1 MPETAV
7 TSDVIERF
15 KSAIGAA
22 GVIDD
27 ASDMAAYLVDERKL
41 FRGKAPLVL
50 RPASTEEVATVVS
63 ICAGSGIGVVPQGGN
78 TGLCGGSVPDESG
91 KQVVL
96 SLARMNRIR
105 ELDPVNYTLTAEAGC
120 VLADIQGAAREAD
133 RLFPLSL
140 AAEGSCQIG
149 GNLSTN
155 AGGIAVLRYGN
166 ARELVLGLEVVLPE
180 GKIWNGL
187 RRLRK
192 DNTGYDLK
200 QLFLGAEGTL
210 GVITAAV
217 LKLFPL
223 PKETCTALI
232 AFRDPSAAT
241 ELLAKLREASGD
253 AVTSFEYIHRQC
265 MDLVIRHMPGQ
276 NDPFDHRYQHYA
288 LVELSASRSGA
299 GLDQI
304 LESVCAEGFE
314 NGALLDAVIASSE
327 SQRQQL
333 WSIRESIPEAQ
344 NHAGACIKH
353 DVSVPI
359 SSVPEFLGRGTK
371 LLTDAYHEA
380 QVIAFGHMGDGNIH
394 FNLQQPE
401 GEDPNAFMKEAPR
414 ITKAVHDLA
423 IEFEGSFSAEHGIGV
438 LKRKDL
444 YGYKSDVEIE
454 MMKSL
459 KKALDPKGIMNPGKV
474 I

>member
-1 MPETAV
+1 MLKTPV
-7 TSDVIERF
+7 TSDVIERL
-15 KSAIGAA
+15 KSAIGVAA
-22 GVIDD
+22 VLDDD
-27 ASDMAAYLVDERKL
+27 ADMADYLVDERRL
-41 FRGKAPLVL
+41 FSGKASAVL
-50 RPASTEEVATVVS
+50 RPASTEAVAKIVS
-63 ICAGSGIGVVPQGGN
+63 ICAESNIGIVPQGGN
-78 TGLCGGSVPDESG
+78 TGLCGGSVPDHSG
-91 KQVVL
+91 RQVLL
-96 SLARMNRIR
+96 SLSRMNRIR
-105 ELDPVNYTLTAEAGC
+105 DLDPVNYTLTAEAGC
-120 VLADIQGAAREAD
+120 VLEEIQRAAREAD

-155 AGGIAVLRYGN
+155 AGGISVLRYGN
-166 ARELVLGLEVVLPE
+166 ARELVLGLEVVLPN

-200 QLFLGAEGTL
+200 QIFLGAEGTL
-210 GVITAAV
+210 GIITAAV
-217 LKLFPL
+217 LKLFPS
-223 PKETCTALI
+223 PRETCTAMI
-232 AFRDPSAAT
+232 AFRDTAAAT
-241 ELLAKLREASGD
+241 ELMARLREASGET
-253 AVTSFEYIHRQC
+253 VTSFEYIHRQC
-265 MDLVIRHMPGQ
+265 MDLVIRYMHGHV
-276 NDPFDHRYQHYA
+276 DPFDHRYEHYA

-304 LESVCAEGFE
+304 LESVCVRGFE
-314 NGALLDAVIASSE
+314 SGTLLDAVVASSE
-327 SQRQQL
+327 SQRQLL
-333 WSIRESIPEAQ
+333 WAIRESIPEAQ
-344 NHAGACIKH
+344 KHAGVCIKH
-353 DVSVPI
+353 DVSVPV
-359 SSVPEFLGRGTK
+359 SKVPEFLERGTK

-401 GEDPNAFMKEAPR
+401 GEDSNAFMKEAPR

-444 YGYKSDVEIE
+444 YGYKSEVEIE

-459 KKALDPKGIMNPGKV
+459 KGALDPKGIMNPGKV

>member
-7 TSDVIERF
+7 TSDVIDRF

-41 FRGKAPLVL
+41 FRGRAPVVL

-63 ICAGSGIGVVPQGGN
+63 ICADSGIGVVPQGGN

-96 SLARMNRIR
+96 SLSRMNRIR

-120 VLADIQGAAREAD
+120 VLADIQRAAREAD

-166 ARELVLGLEVVLPE
+166 ARELVLGLEVVLAD

-200 QLFLGAEGTL
+200 QIFLGAEGTL

-223 PKETCTALI
+223 PTESCTAMI
-232 AFRDPSAAT
+232 AFRDPIVAT
-241 ELLAKLREASGD
+241 ELLSRLREASGD

-276 NDPFDHRYQHYA
+276 KDPFDHRYQHYA
-288 LVELSASRSGA
+288 LVELSATRVGA

-314 NGALLDAVIASSE
+314 SGALLDAVIAFSE

-344 NHAGACIKH
+344 NHAGVCVKH
-353 DVSVPI
+353 DVSVPV
-359 SSVPEFLGRGTK
+359 SRVPEFLERGTK

-401 GEDPNAFMKEAPR
+401 GEDPELFMKEAPR
-414 ITKAVHDLA
+414 ITRAVHDLA
-423 IEFEGSFSAEHGIGV
+423 AEFEGSFSAEHGIGA

-444 YGYKSDVEIE
+444 YGYKSEVEIE
-454 MMKSL
+454 LMRSL

>member
-1 MPETAV
+1 MTAALE
-7 TSDVIERF
+7 VIEQF
-15 KSAIGAA
+15 KSAIGAG
-22 GVIDD
+22 GVVDD
-27 ASDMAAYLVDERKL
+27 ASEMASYLVDERKL
-41 FRGKAPLVL
+41 FSGKASAVL
-50 RPASTEEVATVVS
+50 RPASTDEVAKIVA
-63 ICAGSGIGVVPQGGN
+63 ICAKAGIGIVPQGGN

-91 KQVVL
+91 GQVLL
-96 SLARMNRIR
+96 SLSRMNRIR
-105 ELDPVNYTLTAEAGC
+105 DLDPVNYTLTAEAGC
-120 VLADIQGAAREAD
+120 VLADVQSAAREAD
-133 RLFPLSL
+133 RFFPLSL

-155 AGGIAVLRYGN
+155 AGGITVLRYGN
-166 ARELVLGLEVVLPE
+166 AKDLALGLEVVLPD
-180 GKIWNGL
+180 GTIWNGL

-200 QLFLGAEGTL
+200 QIFLGSEGTL
-210 GVITAAV
+210 GIITAAV

-232 AFRDPSAAT
+232 AFRDAAAAT

-253 AVTSFEYIHRQC
+253 TVTSFEYIHRQC
-265 MDLVIRHMPGQ
+265 LDLVIRHMHGQ
-276 NDPFDHRYQHYA
+276 IDPFDHRYEHYA
-288 LVELSASRSGA
+288 LIELSASRTGA

-304 LESVCAEGFE
+304 LESVSAKGFE
-314 NGALLDAVIASSE
+314 SGALLDAVVASSE
-327 SQRQQL
+327 SQRLQIWAL
-333 WSIRESIPEAQ
+333 RESIPEAQ
-344 NHAGACIKH
+344 KHAGVCVKH
-353 DVSVPI
+353 DVSVPV
-359 SSVPEFLGRGTK
+359 SRVPEFLDRGTK
-371 LLTDAYHEA
+371 LLASAYNEA

-401 GEDPNAFMKEAPR
+401 GEDPDVFMKEAPR
-414 ITKAVHDLA
+414 ITKLVHDLA
-423 IEFEGSFSAEHGIGV
+423 VEFEGSFSAEHGIGA

-444 YGYKSDVEIE
+444 YGYKSEVEIS